1 MVAQPDSH
9 EEPPLSIEQMSFH
22 KRFASP
28 VQTKHCA
35 GLSQIKEPFGGHHT
49 RGNNDSKLLRV
60 EHPERTLMKNR
71 LMEREESA
79 CHCVLGC
86 GENDQG

>member
-1 MVAQPDSH
+1 MDRLPTGHLDNQQNKC
-9 EEPPLSIEQMSFH
+9 LFH

-28 VQTKHCA
+28 LFKLNIVLDFA
-35 GLSQIKEPFGGHHT
+35 RIKEPFGGHHT

-71 LMEREESA
+71 LMERE
-79 CHCVLGC
+79 
-86 GENDQG
+86 